1 MGFAFAKMAIN
12 VLVDFLQIVIV
23 DHPLIFLSIWSAVH
37 FIVGFI
43 LWKKF
48 KLDIK
53 LVLLIVIGFEI
64 IEPLFPNLFLGETAV
79 DQLWD
84 IVIALAGYFIAKK
97 EKKWF

>member
-1 MGFAFAKMAIN
+1 MVVNA
-12 VLVDFLQIVIV
+12 LVDFLQIIIV
-23 DHPLIFLSIWSAVH
+23 DNPLIFLSIWSVVH

-84 IVIALAGYFIAKK
+84 IVISLAGYFIAKR

>member
-1 MGFAFAKMAIN
+1 MGCVPDKMAIN
-12 VLVDFLQIVIV
+12 ALVDFLQIVIV
-23 DHPLIFLSIWSAVH
+23 DNPLIFLSIWSVVH
-37 FIVGFI
+37 FIIGFI

-84 IVIALAGYFIAKK
+84 IVMSLLGYFIAKK
-97 EKKWF
+97 EKKWY